1 MMQDL
6 DFGTGTTQSME
17 ISRCFRYLIYSTFGL
32 SATICDNIHSGLSIL
47 LEEDFEYGKCGGIV
61 DMDGYQINNKFFC
74 KELGTLKIGEIS
86 ASSYFFDIGVHW
98 GKLAKEDKV
107 TCAWAR
113 CLHRG
118 SKSSS

>member
-1 MMQDL
+1 MQDL

-61 DMDGYQINNKFFC
+61 DMDGYQINNKFC

-107 TCAWAR
+107 AWAR